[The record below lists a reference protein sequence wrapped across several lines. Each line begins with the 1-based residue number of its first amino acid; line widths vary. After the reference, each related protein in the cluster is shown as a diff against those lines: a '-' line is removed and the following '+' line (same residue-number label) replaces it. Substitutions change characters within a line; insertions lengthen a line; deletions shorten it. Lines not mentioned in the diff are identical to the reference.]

1 MKDYILLALKDEE
14 DIRVLTEHLGSSQFE
29 LRVARDGASAIE
41 AAVNDPP
48 SLIVADIELPV
59 VDGSKVFK
67 ILRHSRHTST
77 VPFLFISDAAADL
90 EGFQAETDT
99 FLRRPFNPEEASGR
113 IRQLLA
119 QKPGGPKGVELVGK
133 LSQMGL
139 PDIIQFLHMNR
150 KEGELKVTGASASGV
165 LYIKDGEIYNA
176 VIDGIEKEKALYRL
190 LGWPEGEF
198 EFVAGAVQGPRKIHT
213 STSGLLMEGMRQL
226 DEFKSKAALLPD
238 RRSPVRLTVDEASLQ
253 KGLAP
258 GINEI
263 VKLLKVYSRVGDL
276 IDNSPWTDYEVFEA
290 LSSMLSMGIVE
301 VEPAEEEAPGLF
313 TIDESMM
320 LRERISSRFP
330 EIMNHARVFFIST
343 APALVNEFLGACAG
357 IPGFTVQ
364 SGTFLRKGSP
374 GESFGEVAK
383 LVFYGG
389 MELAIFSVPTARK
402 MGPLLKAFST
412 NLVGLVVLLDGL
424 DEQLQE
430 EVLERKK
437 EVLSYRKVPVA
448 YISGGSSTSAGP
460 RKKAL
465 GLGPDTELFLLG
477 TGDKDNQQVASGL
490 LRELMGGF
498 LNRD

>member
-1 MKDYILLALKDEE
+1 
-14 DIRVLTEHLGSSQFE
+14 
-29 LRVARDGASAIE
+29 
-41 AAVNDPP
+41 
-48 SLIVADIELPV
+48 
-59 VDGSKVFK
+59 
-67 ILRHSRHTST
+67 
-77 VPFLFISDAAADL
+77 
-90 EGFQAETDT
+90 
-99 FLRRPFNPEEASGR
+99 
-113 IRQLLA
+113 
-119 QKPGGPKGVELVGK
+119 
-133 LSQMGL
+133 MGL

-150 KEGELKVTGASASGV
+150 KEGELKVTGPDASGI

-198 EFVAGAVQGPRKIHT
+198 EFVAGPVQAPRRIHT

-238 RRSPVRLTVDEASLQ
+238 RRSPVRLTVDEGSVK

-276 IDNSPWTDYEVFEA
+276 VDNSSWTDYEVLEA

-301 VEPAEEEAPGLF
+301 VEPVALEAPGLF
-313 TIDESMM
+313 TVDESMM
-320 LRERISSRFP
+320 LRERMSSRFP
-330 EIMNHARVFFIST
+330 EIMNHARVFLIAT
-343 APALVNEFLGACAG
+343 RPALVNELLGACAG
-357 IPGFTVQ
+357 IPGFTIQ
-364 SGTFLRKGSP
+364 SKTFLREGSP

-389 MELAIFSVPTARK
+389 MELTIFSVPTARK

-412 NLVGLVVLLDGL
+412 DLVGLVVLMDGL
-424 DEQLQE
+424 DKEMQE

-448 YISGGSSTSAGP
+448 YILGGTGTSAEAGG
-460 RKKAL
+460 KAL
-465 GLGPDTELFLLG
+465 GLGPSGRLGPPGQLGPGEPLFLLG
-477 TGDKDNQQVASGL
+477 AGNQDNQQVASDL
-490 LRELMGGF
+490 FRELLGGF
-498 LNRD
+498 LK